1 MLSSY
6 RVLDLSDERGQLAGL
21 MLSDLGA
28 DVIVVE
34 PPDGSRSRQVG
45 PFVADKDGDP
55 EASLWFWAYNRGKR
69 SCVLDLTDPPQKQQ
83 LLQLLET
90 ADVVIESSGQ
100 TVMSELGLSYG
111 DLSEQFPQLVYT
123 SVSAFGSTGP
133 KADWAATDLVVTAA
147 GMLGRLM
154 GDSDRPPLRI
164 PLDQTFLHAS
174 GEAAYATLIA
184 LRERKRSGLGQ
195 HVDVSAQQ
203 TITLA
208 TQSMALCHLYNS
220 PEAMRV
226 SGGVEIGPF
235 NVRLR
240 AKAADGYVSPTIV
253 FGEAIGPFSKRL
265 FDWLHSNE
273 ACSDSDLEIDW
284 IDFVE
289 GVTTGRIAIGE
300 YARIQQVAADY
311 FATRTKKEL
320 QAAALEHRLLIVP
333 IATVAD
339 VVEEPHYQERDF
351 WCDLEVPSFGVA
363 KFPGAAAKFSKTP
376 MQINKPPPRVG
387 EHTAEVLAE
396 LSAKVSAKAGAPAQI
411 SNAGSSGAPYSQSEL
426 PLAGLKVLD
435 FMWVIAG
442 PACTRVLS
450 DWGATV
456 VRVESSHK
464 VETART
470 IQPFLNDEGGADNA
484 AIFQNM
490 NAGKLGIA
498 IDLDN
503 PASRETIEDLIR
515 WADVVTESFS
525 PKVMRK
531 WGLTYEDVRKIKP
544 DVIMASSCLFGQ
556 TGPLSPLAGYGSMG
570 ASMSGFYEM
579 TGWPDRDPC
588 GVFNAYTDY
597 VSPKF
602 LATALLAALEHRD
615 KTGEGQYID
624 LSQVEASFTFLAP
637 ALLDYTLNGRMPQK
651 LGNAHPRLSPHGV
664 FACAGDDRWVAIA
677 CENDQQWRALCE
689 VAGLGKKLNKPDLPQ
704 LDEQSRRLH
713 SAEIAEAISE
723 WTQTLD
729 DEVAQKKLQDAGV
742 AAHFIQDSKTLANDP
757 QLAHRQHF
765 RQLPHITNDKM
776 WVEGPK
782 FSMSRSTSKLES
794 AGPSYGEHTFL
805 VLEEIL
811 GYDADQVAELAIAGV
826 LE

>member
-28 DVIVVE
+28 EVILIE

-45 PFVADKDGDP
+45 PFVADKNEDP

-69 SCVLDLTDPPQKQQ
+69 SCALDLTDPEQKQQ
-83 LLQLLET
+83 LLQLLAT

-100 TVMSELGLSYG
+100 KTMRELGLSYD
-111 DLSEQFPQLVYT
+111 DLSAQFPQLVYT

-133 KADWAATDLVVTAA
+133 KADWAATDLVITAA

-154 GDSDRPPLRI
+154 GDTDRRPLRI

-174 GEAAYATLIA
+174 GEAAFATLIA

-195 HVDVSAQQ
+195 HVDISGQQ

-220 PEAMRV
+220 PEAVRV
-226 SGGVEIGPF
+226 SGGVEVGPF

-240 AKAADGYVSPTIV
+240 ARAADGYVSPTIV

-265 FDWLHSNE
+265 FDWLHSHG
-273 ACSDSDLEIDW
+273 ACADSDLEIDW

-289 GVTTGRIAIGE
+289 GVTTGRIPLDE
-300 YARIQQVAADY
+300 YARVQQVAAKY

-320 QAAALEHRLLIVP
+320 QAAALKHRLLIVP

-339 VVEEPHYQERDF
+339 VVDEPHYKERDF
-351 WCDLEVPSFGVA
+351 WCDIEMPSLGAV
-363 KFPGAAAKFSKTP
+363 KFPGPSVKFSKTP
-376 MQINKPPPRVG
+376 VQIEKPPPRVG
-387 EHTAEVLAE
+387 EHNEEVLAE
-396 LSAKVSAKAGAPAQI
+396 LPAKASERTAT
-411 SNAGSSGAPYSQSEL
+411 SGASNSQPEL

-442 PACTRVLS
+442 PASTRVLS

-544 DVIMASSCLFGQ
+544 DIIMASSCLFGQ
-556 TGPLSPLAGYGSMG
+556 TGPLSSLAGYGSMG

-602 LATALLAALEHRD
+602 LGTALLAALEHRD
-615 KTGEGQYID
+615 NTGEGQYID
-624 LSQVEASFTFLAP
+624 MSQVEAAFTFLAP
-637 ALLDYTLNGRMPQK
+637 ALLDYRINDRIPQK
-651 LGNAHPRLSPHGV
+651 VGNDHPRLSPHDV
-664 FACAGDDRWVAIA
+664 FACAGEDRWVAIA

-689 VAGLGKKLNKPDLPQ
+689 VAELDKKLNQPDLAQ
-704 LDEQSRRLH
+704 LDEQGRRSL
-713 SAEIAEAISE
+713 SVEIAEAISE

-729 DEVAQKKLQDAGV
+729 DEVAQQKLQDVGV
-742 AAHFIQDSKTLANDP
+742 AAHFVQDSETLTNDP
-757 QLAHRQHF
+757 QLVHRQHF
-765 RQLPHITNDKM
+765 RQLPHSTNGQM

-794 AGPSYGEHTFL
+794 AGPSYGEHTFF

-811 GYDADQVAELAIAGV
+811 NYDAEQIAELAVAGV